1 MNTTT
6 PETLRAYNRSY
17 GVVVDMTGEAKSV
30 NAKANT
36 AVRKTIDGDY
46 AVISATP
53 RRDGSLV
60 LIATF
65 QDINRA
71 FNYNFSLGR
80 N

>member
-6 PETLRAYNRSY
+6 PASLRAYNRSY
-17 GVVVDMTGEAKSV
+17 GVVVDMTGECLA
-30 NAKANT
+30 ANVRAST
-36 AVRKTIDGDY
+36 AVRRTVDGEY
-46 AVISATP
+46 AVISARP
-53 RRDGSLV
+53 RRDGTLV

-65 QDINRA
+65 QCPNRA